1 MFMDS
6 FSDTIFVAAFL
17 DALTSILAFF
27 LSAWG
32 AAFVF
37 WGGAKA
43 ARRVFYIEA
52 EPWKGQQTPALEE
65 VRRRFAQRITLG
77 LDFFVA
83 SDLVRLLM
91 DPSFA
96 IVGRIGLLV
105 FIRILMSFIV
115 TREFHLPLPG
125 LVGAVTSRRRKS
137 V

>member
-1 MFMDS
+1 MDT
-6 FSDTIFVAAFL
+6 FSATMFVAAFI
-17 DALTSILAFF
+17 DAFTSILSFF

-43 ARRVFYIEA
+43 ARRAFYIEV

-83 SDLVRLLM
+83 GELVRLLM
-91 DPSFA
+91 DPSFVV
-96 IVGRIGLLV
+96 VGRIGLLV
-105 FIRILMSFIV
+105 LVRILMSFIV

-125 LVGAVTSRRRKS
+125 IVGAVTSRRRRS